1 MESNIVKELGIF
13 HNGESIGLSLL
24 PPHDYKQL
32 TERERQQ
39 NMWLT
44 RNYHYITWNE
54 GKHSYE
60 SLPKLLDIHGPFDA
74 DAISRLVVYDGEEC
88 SEGPVNEYFSKG
100 LTKCKV
106 FEDIFKV
113 PFTNL
118 EEFGCPNYRQLAK
131 KDEKCSNFPFRHQH
145 TVHCAEKKA
154 RAYGLWTEK
163 YFNSL

>member
-1 MESNIVKELGIF
+1 MVAIIVDGEFMENNIVKELGIF

-60 SLPKLLDIHGPFDA
+60 SLPKLLDIHGPFESSQRVLFETA
-74 DAISRLVVYDGEEC
+74 DQA
-88 SEGPVNEYFSKG
+88 
-100 LTKCKV
+100 
-106 FEDIFKV
+106 
-113 PFTNL
+113 
-118 EEFGCPNYRQLAK
+118 
-131 KDEKCSNFPFRHQH
+131 
-145 TVHCAEKKA
+145 
-154 RAYGLWTEK
+154 
-163 YFNSL
+163 